1 MSENAKPFVTGSNN
15 IISSD
20 FSVFFR
26 WFKSWQ
32 EMLNAGVQ
40 GAFQEFAD
48 TYSHSLAIPTEM
60 VLHNNT
66 FISYKVTNLI
76 WSEHFVAF
84 EATSTFKAMINGRN
98 ETYLPNKNKT
108 STSSIPIG
116 KWEESSASDPN
127 SHLLQGI
134 RLSGYFLNAMMW
146 YANRTRAT
154 EYHGNTTVLDSQ
166 VNGTI
171 NYAPPFLRVTKAGVL
186 NISVAHGELLATCK
200 PIDEKLPT
208 KKLFDV
214 NILLLILGK

>member
-1 MSENAKPFVTGSNN
+1 MS
-15 IISSD
+15 
-20 FSVFFR
+20 FR

-98 ETYLPNKNKT
+98 ETYLPNKKKT
-108 STSSIPIG
+108 SRSSIPIG

-214 NILLLILGK
+214 NFILLIWRLEFYEKINGVILTIPTLGKV